1 MELRQLT
8 YFIAVAEERHF
19 GRAAKRLHI
28 AQPPLSQQIRQFEE
42 QLGVK
47 LFDRTTRR
55 VDLTAAGALM
65 LERGRSILNEVEAL
79 RADVYQVGQ
88 GATGVLHVGFSGSSA
103 YSIMPRMVR
112 AVGEAYPGLTLDLR
126 GEMLTP
132 AMERQLLDH
141 TLDAAILRPPV
152 STPEIDFRIV
162 SSEPLVVALPSHSP
176 LASDRA
182 LSMAE
187 LTEQR
192 FVTYP
197 PESVLYR
204 MTADLCRQAG
214 FQHRVAQIAQETST
228 ILSFVAAGG
237 GVALMPASVRSVQL
251 SGVRYRELENSPRA
265 ELAVAWR
272 RDDRSVLLANFV
284 RLVSELADGEPPGAE
299 SPPASQEPTPS
310 TERPTP

>member
-65 LERGRSILNEVEAL
+65 LERGRSILNDVEAL
-79 RADVYQVGQ
+79 QADVYQVGQ
-88 GATGVLHVGFSGSSA
+88 GATGVLHVGFSGAST
-103 YSIMPRMVR
+103 YSVMPRIVR
-112 AVGEAYPGLTLDLR
+112 AAGTAYPGLTLDLH

-132 AMERQLLDH
+132 AMERGLLEH

-152 STPEIDFRIV
+152 SSPEIDFRIINR
-162 SSEPLVVALPSHSP
+162 EPLVVALPTHSP
-176 LASDRA
+176 LASDRP
-182 LSMAE
+182 LSMVE

-197 PESVLYR
+197 PESVMYR
-204 MTADLCRQAG
+204 MTADLCREAG
-214 FQHRVAQIAQETST
+214 FQHRVSQMAQETST

-251 SGVRYRELENSPRA
+251 RGVRYRELEDSPHA
-265 ELAVAWR
+265 ELALAWR
-272 RDDRSVLLANFV
+272 REDRSVLLSNFIQ
-284 RLVSELADGEPPGAE
+284 LVTELADEPESEDQPG
-299 SPPASQEPTPS
+299 PDPI
-310 TERPTP
+310 ERPMP

>member
-42 QLGVK
+42 QLGAK

-65 LERGRSILNEVEAL
+65 LERGRSILNDVEAL
-79 RADVYQVGQ
+79 QADVYQVGQ
-88 GATGVLHVGFSGSSA
+88 GATGVLHVGFSGAST
-103 YSIMPRMVR
+103 YSVMPRIVR
-112 AVGEAYPGLTLDLR
+112 AAGTAYPGLTLDLH

-132 AMERQLLDH
+132 AMERGLLEH

-152 STPEIDFRIV
+152 SSPEIDFRIINR
-162 SSEPLVVALPSHSP
+162 EPLVVALPAHSP
-176 LASDRA
+176 LASDRP
-182 LSMAE
+182 LSMVE

-197 PESVLYR
+197 PESVMYR
-204 MTADLCRQAG
+204 MTADLCREAG
-214 FQHRVAQIAQETST
+214 FQHRVSQMAQETST

-251 SGVRYRELENSPRA
+251 RGVRYRELEDSPHA
-265 ELAVAWR
+265 ELAIAWR
-272 RDDRSVLLANFV
+272 REDRSVLLSNFIQ
-284 RLVSELADGEPPGAE
+284 LVTELADEPESEDQPG
-299 SPPASQEPTPS
+299 PDPV
-310 TERPTP
+310 ERPMH

>member
-65 LERGRSILNEVEAL
+65 LERGRSILNDVEAL
-79 RADVYQVGQ
+79 QADVYQVGQ
-88 GATGVLHVGFSGSSA
+88 GATGVLHVGFSGAST
-103 YSIMPRMVR
+103 YSVMPRIVR
-112 AVGEAYPGLTLDLR
+112 AAGTAYPGLTLDLH

-132 AMERQLLDH
+132 AMERGLLEH

-152 STPEIDFRIV
+152 SSPEIDFRIINR
-162 SSEPLVVALPSHSP
+162 EPLVVALPAHSP
-176 LASDRA
+176 LASDRPV
-182 LSMAE
+182 SMVE

-197 PESVLYR
+197 PESVMYR
-204 MTADLCRQAG
+204 MTADLCREAG
-214 FQHRVAQIAQETST
+214 FQHRVSQMAQETST

-251 SGVRYRELENSPRA
+251 RGVRYRELEDSPHA

-272 RDDRSVLLANFV
+272 REDRSVLLSNFIQ
-284 RLVSELADGEPPGAE
+284 LVTELADEPESEDQPGRD
-299 SPPASQEPTPS
+299 PV
-310 TERPTP
+310 ERPMP

>member
-65 LERGRSILNEVEAL
+65 LERGRSILNDVEAL
-79 RADVYQVGQ
+79 QADVYQVGQ
-88 GATGVLHVGFSGSSA
+88 GATGVLHVGFSGAST
-103 YSIMPRMVR
+103 YSVMPRIVR
-112 AVGEAYPGLTLDLR
+112 AAGTAYPGLTLDLH

-132 AMERQLLDH
+132 AMERGLLEH

-152 STPEIDFRIV
+152 SSPEIDFRIINR
-162 SSEPLVVALPSHSP
+162 EPLVVALPAHSP
-176 LASDRA
+176 LASDRP
-182 LSMAE
+182 LSMVE

-197 PESVLYR
+197 PESVMYR
-204 MTADLCRQAG
+204 MTADLCREAG
-214 FQHRVAQIAQETST
+214 FQHRVSQMAQETST

-251 SGVRYRELENSPRA
+251 RGVRYRELEDSPHA
-265 ELAVAWR
+265 ELAIAWR
-272 RDDRSVLLANFV
+272 REDRSVLLSNFIQ
-284 RLVSELADGEPPGAE
+284 LVTELADEPESEDQPGRD
-299 SPPASQEPTPS
+299 PV
-310 TERPTP
+310 ERPMP

>member
-65 LERGRSILNEVEAL
+65 LERGRSILNDVEAL
-79 RADVYQVGQ
+79 QADVYQVGQ
-88 GATGVLHVGFSGSSA
+88 GATGVLHVGFSGAST
-103 YSIMPRMVR
+103 YSVMPRIVR
-112 AVGEAYPGLTLDLR
+112 AAGTAYPGLSLDLH

-132 AMERQLLDH
+132 AMERGLLEH

-152 STPEIDFRIV
+152 SSPEIDFRIINR
-162 SSEPLVVALPSHSP
+162 EPLVVALPTHSP
-176 LASDRA
+176 LASDRP
-182 LSMAE
+182 LSMVE

-197 PESVLYR
+197 PESVMYR
-204 MTADLCRQAG
+204 MTADLCREAG
-214 FQHRVAQIAQETST
+214 FQHRVSQMAQETST

-251 SGVRYRELENSPRA
+251 RGVRYRELENSPHA

-272 RDDRSVLLANFV
+272 REDRSVLLSNFIQ
-284 RLVSELADGEPPGAE
+284 LVTELADEPESEDQPG
-299 SPPASQEPTPS
+299 PDPV
-310 TERPTP
+310 ERPMH

>member
-65 LERGRSILNEVEAL
+65 LERGRSILNDVEAL
-79 RADVYQVGQ
+79 QADVYQVGQ
-88 GATGVLHVGFSGSSA
+88 GATGVLHVGFSGAST
-103 YSIMPRMVR
+103 YSVMPRIVR
-112 AVGEAYPGLTLDLR
+112 AAGTAYPGLTLDLH

-132 AMERQLLDH
+132 AMERGLLEH

-152 STPEIDFRIV
+152 SSPEIDFRIINR
-162 SSEPLVVALPSHSP
+162 EPLVVALPAHSL
-176 LASDRA
+176 LASDRP
-182 LSMAE
+182 LSMVE

-197 PESVLYR
+197 PESVMYR
-204 MTADLCRQAG
+204 MTADLCREAG
-214 FQHRVAQIAQETST
+214 FQHRVSQMAQETST

-251 SGVRYRELENSPRA
+251 RGVRYRELEDSPHA

-272 RDDRSVLLANFV
+272 REDRSVLLSNFIQ
-284 RLVSELADGEPPGAE
+284 LVTELADEPESEDQPG
-299 SPPASQEPTPS
+299 PDPV
-310 TERPTP
+310 ERPMH

>member
-65 LERGRSILNEVEAL
+65 LERGRSILNDVEAL
-79 RADVYQVGQ
+79 QADVYQVGQ
-88 GATGVLHVGFSGSSA
+88 GATGVLHVGFSGAST
-103 YSIMPRMVR
+103 YSVMPRIVR
-112 AVGEAYPGLTLDLR
+112 AAGTAYPGLTLDLH

-132 AMERQLLDH
+132 AMERGLLEH

-152 STPEIDFRIV
+152 SSPEIDFRII
-162 SSEPLVVALPSHSP
+162 SREPLVVALPAHSP
-176 LASDRA
+176 LASDRP
-182 LSMAE
+182 LSMVE

-197 PESVLYR
+197 PESVMYR
-204 MTADLCRQAG
+204 MTADLCREAG
-214 FQHRVAQIAQETST
+214 FQHRVSQMAQETST

-251 SGVRYRELENSPRA
+251 RGVRYRELEDSPHA

-272 RDDRSVLLANFV
+272 REDRSVLLSNFIQ
-284 RLVSELADGEPPGAE
+284 LVTELADEPESEDQPGRD
-299 SPPASQEPTPS
+299 PV
-310 TERPTP
+310 ERPMP

>member
-65 LERGRSILNEVEAL
+65 LERGRSILNDVEAL
-79 RADVYQVGQ
+79 QADVYQVGQ
-88 GATGVLHVGFSGSSA
+88 GATGVLHVGFSGAST
-103 YSIMPRMVR
+103 YSVMPRIVR
-112 AVGEAYPGLTLDLR
+112 AAGTAYPGLTLDLH

-132 AMERQLLDH
+132 AMERGLLEH

-152 STPEIDFRIV
+152 SSPEIDFRIINR
-162 SSEPLVVALPSHSP
+162 EPLVVALPAHSP
-176 LASDRA
+176 LASDRP
-182 LSMAE
+182 LSMVE

-197 PESVLYR
+197 PESVMYR
-204 MTADLCRQAG
+204 MTADLCREAG
-214 FQHRVAQIAQETST
+214 FQHRVSQMAQETST

-251 SGVRYRELENSPRA
+251 RGVRYRELEDSPHA

-272 RDDRSVLLANFV
+272 REDRSVLLSNFIQ
-284 RLVSELADGEPPGAE
+284 LVTELADEPESEDQPG
-299 SPPASQEPTPS
+299 PDPI
-310 TERPTP
+310 ERPMP

>member
-65 LERGRSILNEVEAL
+65 LERGRSILNDVEAL
-79 RADVYQVGQ
+79 QADVYQVGQ
-88 GATGVLHVGFSGSSA
+88 GATGVLHVGFSGAST
-103 YSIMPRMVR
+103 YSVMPRIVR
-112 AVGEAYPGLTLDLR
+112 AAGTAYPGLTLDLH

-132 AMERQLLDH
+132 AMERGLLEH

-152 STPEIDFRIV
+152 SSPEIDFRIINR
-162 SSEPLVVALPSHSP
+162 EPLVVALPTHSP
-176 LASDRA
+176 LASDRP
-182 LSMAE
+182 LSMVE

-197 PESVLYR
+197 PESVMYR
-204 MTADLCRQAG
+204 MTADLCREAG
-214 FQHRVAQIAQETST
+214 FQHRVSQMAQETST

-251 SGVRYRELENSPRA
+251 RGVRYRELEDSPHA

-272 RDDRSVLLANFV
+272 REDRSVLLSNFIQ
-284 RLVSELADGEPPGAE
+284 LVTELADEPESEDQPGRD
-299 SPPASQEPTPS
+299 PV
-310 TERPTP
+310 ERPMP

>member
-65 LERGRSILNEVEAL
+65 LERGRSILNDVEAL
-79 RADVYQVGQ
+79 QADVYQVGQ
-88 GATGVLHVGFSGSSA
+88 GATGVLHVGFSGAST
-103 YSIMPRMVR
+103 YSVMPRIVR
-112 AVGEAYPGLTLDLR
+112 AAGTAYPGLTLDLH

-132 AMERQLLDH
+132 AMERGLLEH

-152 STPEIDFRIV
+152 SSPEIDFRIINR
-162 SSEPLVVALPSHSP
+162 EPLVVALPTHSP
-176 LASDRA
+176 LASDRP
-182 LSMAE
+182 LSMVE

-197 PESVLYR
+197 PESVMYR
-204 MTADLCRQAG
+204 MTADLCREAG
-214 FQHRVAQIAQETST
+214 FQHRVSQMAQETST

-251 SGVRYRELENSPRA
+251 RGVRYRGLEDSPHA

-272 RDDRSVLLANFV
+272 REDRSVLLSNFIQ
-284 RLVSELADGEPPGAE
+284 LVTELADEPESEDQPGRD
-299 SPPASQEPTPS
+299 PV
-310 TERPTP
+310 ERPMP

>member
-65 LERGRSILNEVEAL
+65 LERGRSILNDVEAL
-79 RADVYQVGQ
+79 QADVYQVGQ
-88 GATGVLHVGFSGSSA
+88 GATGVLHVGFSGAST
-103 YSIMPRMVR
+103 YSVMPRIVR
-112 AVGEAYPGLTLDLR
+112 AAGTAYPGLTVDLH

-132 AMERQLLDH
+132 AMERGLLEH

-152 STPEIDFRIV
+152 SSPEIDFRIINR
-162 SSEPLVVALPSHSP
+162 EPLVVALPAHSP
-176 LASDRA
+176 LASDRP
-182 LSMAE
+182 LSMVE

-197 PESVLYR
+197 PESVMYR
-204 MTADLCRQAG
+204 MTADLCREAG
-214 FQHRVAQIAQETST
+214 FQHRVSQMAQETST

-251 SGVRYRELENSPRA
+251 RGVRYRELEDSPHA
-265 ELAVAWR
+265 ELAIAWR
-272 RDDRSVLLANFV
+272 REDRSVLLSNFIQ
-284 RLVSELADGEPPGAE
+284 LVIELADEPESEGQPG
-299 SPPASQEPTPS
+299 PDPI
-310 TERPTP
+310 ERPMP

>member
-42 QLGVK
+42 QLGVR
-47 LFDRTTRR
+47 LLDRTTRR

-65 LERGRSILNEVEAL
+65 LERGRSILNEIESL
-79 RADVYQVGQ
+79 QADVYQVGQ
-88 GATGVLHVGFSGSSA
+88 GATGVLHVGFSGSST
-103 YSIMPRMVR
+103 YSIMPTMVR
-112 AVGEAYPGLTLDLR
+112 AAAEQYPGLTLDLH

-152 STPEIDFRIV
+152 SSAEIDFRIL

-176 LASDRA
+176 LASDRP
-182 LSMAE
+182 LSMVE

-214 FQHRVAQIAQETST
+214 FQHRVSQMAQETST

-237 GVALMPASVRSVQL
+237 GVALMPASVQSVQL
-251 SGVRYRELENSPRA
+251 RGVRYRELEDSPRA

-272 RDDRSVLLANFV
+272 SEDRSVLLSNFV
-284 RLVSELADGEPPGAE
+284 QLITELADDPTAA
-299 SPPASQEPTPS
+299 PAPALP
-310 TERPTP
+310 TERPMP

>member
-42 QLGVK
+42 QLGAK

-65 LERGRSILNEVEAL
+65 LERGRSILNDVEAL
-79 RADVYQVGQ
+79 QADVYQVGQ
-88 GATGVLHVGFSGSSA
+88 GATGVLHVGFSGAST
-103 YSIMPRMVR
+103 YSVMPRIVR
-112 AVGEAYPGLTLDLR
+112 AAGTAYPGLTLDLH

-132 AMERQLLDH
+132 AMERGLLEH

-152 STPEIDFRIV
+152 SSPEIDFRIINR
-162 SSEPLVVALPSHSP
+162 EPLVVALPAHSP
-176 LASDRA
+176 LASDRP
-182 LSMAE
+182 LSMVE

-197 PESVLYR
+197 PESVMYR
-204 MTADLCRQAG
+204 MTADLCREAG
-214 FQHRVAQIAQETST
+214 FQHRVSQMAQETSM

-251 SGVRYRELENSPRA
+251 RGVRYRELEDSPHA

-272 RDDRSVLLANFV
+272 REDRSVLLSNV
-284 RLVSELADGEPPGAE
+284 IQLVTELADEPESEDQPG
-299 SPPASQEPTPS
+299 PDPI
-310 TERPTP
+310 ERPMP

>member
-65 LERGRSILNEVEAL
+65 LERGRSILNDVEAL
-79 RADVYQVGQ
+79 QADVYQVGQ
-88 GATGVLHVGFSGSSA
+88 GATGVLHVGFSGAST
-103 YSIMPRMVR
+103 YSVMPRIVR
-112 AVGEAYPGLTLDLR
+112 AAGTAYPGLTLDLH

-132 AMERQLLDH
+132 AMERGLLEH

-152 STPEIDFRIV
+152 SSPEIDFRIINR
-162 SSEPLVVALPSHSP
+162 EPLVVALPAHSP
-176 LASDRA
+176 LASDRP
-182 LSMAE
+182 LSMVE

-197 PESVLYR
+197 PESVMYR
-204 MTADLCRQAG
+204 MTADLCREAG
-214 FQHRVAQIAQETST
+214 FQHRVSQMAQETST

-251 SGVRYRELENSPRA
+251 RGVRYRELEDSPHA

-272 RDDRSVLLANFV
+272 REDRSVLLSNV
-284 RLVSELADGEPPGAE
+284 IQLVTELADEPESEDQPG
-299 SPPASQEPTPS
+299 PDPI
-310 TERPTP
+310 ERPMP

>member
-65 LERGRSILNEVEAL
+65 LERGRSILNDVEAL
-79 RADVYQVGQ
+79 QADVYQVGQ
-88 GATGVLHVGFSGSSA
+88 GATGVLHVGFSGAST
-103 YSIMPRMVR
+103 YSVMPRIVR
-112 AVGEAYPGLTLDLR
+112 AAGTAYPGLTLDLH

-132 AMERQLLDH
+132 AMERGLLEH

-152 STPEIDFRIV
+152 SSPEIDFRIINR
-162 SSEPLVVALPSHSP
+162 EPLVVALPTHSP
-176 LASDRA
+176 LASDRP
-182 LSMAE
+182 LSMVE

-197 PESVLYR
+197 PESVMYR
-204 MTADLCRQAG
+204 MTADLCREAG
-214 FQHRVAQIAQETST
+214 FQHRVSQMAQETST

-251 SGVRYRELENSPRA
+251 RGVRYRELEDSPHA

-272 RDDRSVLLANFV
+272 REDRSVLLSNFIQ
-284 RLVSELADGEPPGAE
+284 LVTELADEPESEDQPGRD
-299 SPPASQEPTPS
+299 PV
-310 TERPTP
+310 ERPMH

>member
-42 QLGVK
+42 QLGAK

-65 LERGRSILNEVEAL
+65 LERGRSILNDVEAL
-79 RADVYQVGQ
+79 QADVYQVGQ
-88 GATGVLHVGFSGSSA
+88 GATGVLHVGFSGAST
-103 YSIMPRMVR
+103 YSVMPRIVR
-112 AVGEAYPGLTLDLR
+112 AAGTAYPGLTLDLH

-132 AMERQLLDH
+132 AMERGLLEH

-152 STPEIDFRIV
+152 SSPEIDFRIINR
-162 SSEPLVVALPSHSP
+162 EPLVVALPAHSP
-176 LASDRA
+176 LASDRP
-182 LSMAE
+182 LSMVE

-197 PESVLYR
+197 PESVMYR
-204 MTADLCRQAG
+204 MTADLCREAG
-214 FQHRVAQIAQETST
+214 FQHRVSQMAQETST

-251 SGVRYRELENSPRA
+251 RGVRYRELEDSPHA

-272 RDDRSVLLANFV
+272 REDRSVLLSNFIQ
-284 RLVSELADGEPPGAE
+284 LVTELADEPESEDQPGRD
-299 SPPASQEPTPS
+299 PV
-310 TERPTP
+310 ERPMP

>member
-65 LERGRSILNEVEAL
+65 LERGRSILNDVEAL
-79 RADVYQVGQ
+79 QADVYQVGQ
-88 GATGVLHVGFSGSSA
+88 GATGVLHVGFSGAST
-103 YSIMPRMVR
+103 YSVMPRIVR
-112 AVGEAYPGLTLDLR
+112 AAGTAYPGLTLDLH

-132 AMERQLLDH
+132 AMERGLLEH

-152 STPEIDFRIV
+152 SSPEIDFRIINR
-162 SSEPLVVALPSHSP
+162 EPLVVALPAHSP
-176 LASDRA
+176 LASDRP
-182 LSMAE
+182 LSMVE

-197 PESVLYR
+197 PESVMYR
-204 MTADLCRQAG
+204 MTADLCREAG
-214 FQHRVAQIAQETST
+214 FQHRVSQMAHETST

-251 SGVRYRELENSPRA
+251 RGVRYRELEDSPHA

-272 RDDRSVLLANFV
+272 REDRSVLLSNFIQ
-284 RLVSELADGEPPGAE
+284 LVTELADEPESDDQPG
-299 SPPASQEPTPS
+299 PDPI
-310 TERPTP
+310 ERPMP

>member
-65 LERGRSILNEVEAL
+65 LERGRSILNDVEAL
-79 RADVYQVGQ
+79 QADVYQVGQ
-88 GATGVLHVGFSGSSA
+88 GATGVLHVGFSGAST
-103 YSIMPRMVR
+103 YSVMPRIVR
-112 AVGEAYPGLTLDLR
+112 AAGTAYPGLTLDLH

-132 AMERQLLDH
+132 AMERGLLEH

-152 STPEIDFRIV
+152 SSPEIDFRIINR
-162 SSEPLVVALPSHSP
+162 EPLVVALPAHSP
-176 LASDRA
+176 LASDRP
-182 LSMAE
+182 LSMVE

-197 PESVLYR
+197 PESVMYR
-204 MTADLCRQAG
+204 MTADLCREAG
-214 FQHRVAQIAQETST
+214 FQHRVSQMAQETST

-251 SGVRYRELENSPRA
+251 RGVRYRELEDSPHA

-272 RDDRSVLLANFV
+272 REDRSVLLSNV
-284 RLVSELADGEPPGAE
+284 IQLVTELADEPESEDQPG
-299 SPPASQEPTPS
+299 PDPV
-310 TERPTP
+310 ERPMH